1 LGIANINRQQAKV
14 TTRSRMQQNDSMPN
28 GIMSVAI
35 ANVASNALATITI
48 ANATPNQLGNIVM
61 TNASTNVTWPSAT
74 IA

>member
-1 LGIANINRQQAKV
+1 
-14 TTRSRMQQNDSMPN
+14 
-28 GIMSVAI
+28 MSVAI
-35 ANVASNALATITI
+35 ANVASNALATIAI